1 MKESEASKQER
12 EAWEA
17 WQQAIELHREKRI
30 RTTGLLRALDNWE
43 IASVEKVQAVQREEK
58 DGMK

>member
-17 WQQAIELHREKRI
+17 WQQALAQHREKRI
-30 RTTGLLRALDNWE
+30 RTTGLLRALDSWE
-43 IASVEKVQAVQREEK
+43 TASVEKVQAVQREEK